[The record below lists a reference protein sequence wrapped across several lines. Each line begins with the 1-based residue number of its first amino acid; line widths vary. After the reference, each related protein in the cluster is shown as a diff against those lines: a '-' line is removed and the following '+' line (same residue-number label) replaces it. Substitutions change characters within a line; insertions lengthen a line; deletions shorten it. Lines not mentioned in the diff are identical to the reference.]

1 MTCINGIRSL
11 QYLLEPIHD
20 LVFKQLPP
28 AVFLQPPT
36 KEITNIFQKVS
47 SILETLPSDIIL
59 HVCSADSHKKK
70 RLLIQSTQ
78 GSAIIIVN
86 QLYQYEQTI
95 LNWQLKQDS
104 KDHYMASYRGI
115 REKLMSIMTVLEQFG
130 QYMNTEQPLPDHVYA
145 EMIVW
150 VKTELQIFSDE
161 WQRRIPKALLD
172 IIQQAIEDIFA
183 VEKGQN
189 PSYSCL
195 QYVEFFFKKTK
206 HLSQS
211 CPPNAEEAMLFTL
224 INLNF
229 NHENLIYYALNQ
241 LTPSLTEET
250 NGDEL
255 WLYKCLLRKLKHL
268 HPMHGL
274 ALYRANA
281 DCLQFI
287 IANVQQ
293 EICLLELKPTGIL
306 EAKASISNK
315 IEHPLTCETSLN
327 IAQLALFLRLLNRS
341 GLFVVKPLDKFFS
354 LVASHVITLRS
365 AKYASRSLEIGF
377 NTPRSNAQQAMKDK
391 LFDLFNELKRC

>member
-1 MTCINGIRSL
+1 
-11 QYLLEPIHD
+11 
-20 LVFKQLPP
+20 
-28 AVFLQPPT
+28 
-36 KEITNIFQKVS
+36 
-47 SILETLPSDIIL
+47 
-59 HVCSADSHKKK
+59 
-70 RLLIQSTQ
+70 
-78 GSAIIIVN
+78 
-86 QLYQYEQTI
+86 
-95 LNWQLKQDS
+95 
-104 KDHYMASYRGI
+104 MASYRGI
-115 REKLMSIMTVLEQFG
+115 REKLMSSMEILEQFG
-130 QYMNTEQPLPDHVYA
+130 QYLDAEQPLPDHLYA
-145 EMIVW
+145 ERILW
-150 VKTELQIFSDE
+150 VRTELQIFSDE
-161 WQRRIPKALLD
+161 WHRRIPKALLD

-189 PSYSCL
+189 PSYSFL
-195 QYVEFFFKKTK
+195 QYLETFFKKTK

-250 NGDEL
+250 RGGEL
-255 WLYKCLLRKLKHL
+255 WQYKCLLRKLKRL
-268 HPMHGL
+268 HPIHGL
-274 ALYRANA
+274 GLYRANA
-281 DCLQFI
+281 DCLTSI
-287 IANVQQ
+287 IDNVQQ
-293 EICLLELKPTGIL
+293 EIGLLELNPTGIL